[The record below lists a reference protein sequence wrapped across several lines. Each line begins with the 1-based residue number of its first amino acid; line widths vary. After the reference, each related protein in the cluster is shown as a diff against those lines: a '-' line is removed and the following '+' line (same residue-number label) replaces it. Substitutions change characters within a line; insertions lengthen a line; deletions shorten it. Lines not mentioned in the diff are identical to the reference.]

1 MDYFD
6 KALADMVFASESLKK
21 ESPIFSGE
29 ILNSLQRIIYDLD
42 DIIDALEEFLR
53 DKDRYR

>member
-21 ESPIFSGE
+21 ESLIFSGE